1 MILVDKQKITSNEAE
16 VPNTGNN
23 FFSSIKKL
31 KIPDFYVDD
40 RIPHS
45 SSRLPTFKAIPKYK
59 NNPSLR
65 MIKGFSM
72 RFTSFYFSQIGKN
85 TVLKEVRKSNT
96 SKAGQDTDIQVKIL
110 KEMLNI
116 LLNIFAF
123 NLTKQYVHQNVQH
136 SNLLTQHLFANK
148 VPEIKRIATYYL
160 KNI

>member
-1 MILVDKQKITSNEAE
+1 
-16 VPNTGNN
+16 
-23 FFSSIKKL
+23 
-31 KIPDFYVDD
+31 
-40 RIPHS
+40 
-45 SSRLPTFKAIPKYK
+45 
-59 NNPSLR
+59 
-65 MIKGFSM
+65 MIKVFSM

-136 SNLLTQHLFANK
+136 SNLLT
-148 VPEIKRIATYYL
+148 
-160 KNI
+160 

>member
-1 MILVDKQKITSNEAE
+1 
-16 VPNTGNN
+16 
-23 FFSSIKKL
+23 
-31 KIPDFYVDD
+31 
-40 RIPHS
+40 
-45 SSRLPTFKAIPKYK
+45 
-59 NNPSLR
+59 

-123 NLTKQYVHQNVQH
+123 NLTKQYVHQNFQH
-136 SNLLTQHLFANK
+136 SNLLT
-148 VPEIKRIATYYL
+148 
-160 KNI
+160 